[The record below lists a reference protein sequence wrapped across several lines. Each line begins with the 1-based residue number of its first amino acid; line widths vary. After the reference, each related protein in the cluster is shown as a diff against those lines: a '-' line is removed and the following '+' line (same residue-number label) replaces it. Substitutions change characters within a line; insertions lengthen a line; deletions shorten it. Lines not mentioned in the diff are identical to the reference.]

1 MAACENSGFLRFLF
15 TSVLLFTSVFLIYLY
30 VVFVC
35 VVLFCLRVCFK
46 FLSYLRFPFLF
57 AFSFFHLRFPF
68 FIAFYFFLFAV
79 SFLFVFEPSGPPSAA
94 HRMLISCSGYLYDWM
109 ICSCMLFSI
118 NACRCTSLFMVLLL
132 YARSSSCV
140 DI

>member
-1 MAACENSGFLRFLF
+1 MEACENSGFLRFLF

-46 FLSYLRFPFLF
+46 FLSYLRFPF
-57 AFSFFHLRFPF
+57 

-94 HRMLISCSGYLYDWM
+94 HRMLISCSGHLYDCM